1 MSDDLIDFAC
11 SNLWR
16 DFYYETGLTNH
27 PSPNY
32 ISSRDRALIDALAD
46 NRDAFQTLLGGEAV
60 LPLRPPPSRA
70 TPRPPS
76 KPAPPTQEPTIR
88 RL

>member
-1 MSDDLIDFAC
+1 MSDDLIDFPV

-16 DFYYETGLTNH
+16 DYYYETGLTNH
-27 PSPNY
+27 PSPRY
-32 ISSRDRALIDALAD
+32 ISGPDRAMLDVLEEISNALKS
-46 NRDAFQTLLGGEAV
+46 LLEGDPV
-60 LPLRPPPSRA
+60 LPHREAPSR
-70 TPRPPS
+70 PYRPPS

>member
-1 MSDDLIDFAC
+1 MSDDLIDFPV

-27 PSPNY
+27 PSPRY
-32 ISSRDRALIDALAD
+32 ISGPDRAMLDVLEEISNALKS
-46 NRDAFQTLLGGEAV
+46 LLEGDPV
-60 LPLRPPPSRA
+60 LPHREAPSRPPYRS
-70 TPRPPS
+70 PS

>member
-1 MSDDLIDFAC
+1 MEDGIDFAC

-27 PSPNY
+27 PSPRY
-32 ISSRDRALIDALAD
+32 ISGPDRAMLDVLEEISNALKS
-46 NRDAFQTLLGGEAV
+46 LLEGDPGLPHREA
-60 LPLRPPPSRA
+60 PSRPPYRPPP
-70 TPRPPS
+70 

>member
-1 MSDDLIDFAC
+1 MRDDLIDFPV

-32 ISSRDRALIDALAD
+32 ISSRDRAMLDVLEEISNALKS
-46 NRDAFQTLLGGEAV
+46 LLEGDPV
-60 LPLRPPPSRA
+60 LPHREAPSRPPY
-70 TPRPPS
+70 RPPV
-76 KPAPPTQEPTIR
+76 PPPMEDGKRGIP
-88 RL
+88 L

>member
-1 MSDDLIDFAC
+1 MMEDRIDFPV

-16 DFYYETGLTNH
+16 DYYYEVGLTAH
-27 PSPNY
+27 PSAGY
-32 ISSRDRALIDALAD
+32 ISGPDRAMIEVLSEIRDALAS
-46 NRDAFQTLLGGEAV
+46 LLGDEAV
-60 LPLRPPPSRA
+60 LPLRQAPSR
-70 TPRPPS
+70 PYRPPS